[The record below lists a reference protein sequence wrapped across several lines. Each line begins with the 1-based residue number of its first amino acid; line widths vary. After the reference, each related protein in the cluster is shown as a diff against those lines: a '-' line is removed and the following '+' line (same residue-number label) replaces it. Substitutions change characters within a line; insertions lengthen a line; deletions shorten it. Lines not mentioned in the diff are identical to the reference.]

1 MAVIA
6 VPQSAK
12 GSTIKN
18 QSRNDGMDERLGALF
33 KIWSD
38 ADAQHDLALAAK
50 IPTTDGAHR
59 C

>member
-1 MAVIA
+1 
-6 VPQSAK
+6 
-12 GSTIKN
+12 
-18 QSRNDGMDERLGALF
+18 MDERLGALF

-50 IPTTDGAHR
+50 ITTTDGAHR